1 MSEGE
6 RMSLQGRTA
15 VVTGASRGIGR
26 AVALELARRGVRVVV
41 NYHQSAAAAD
51 EVVAEIQAAGGEAQA
66 VQADVSDFAQA
77 EALIKQAVASFGSLD
92 ILVNN
97 AGTTRD
103 MLIMMMPEDDWDIV
117 LRTNLKS
124 AFNCSKAAV
133 KVMMR
138 KRYGRIINM
147 TSVSGLMGNAGQ
159 TNYSASKAGLVG
171 LTKALAREVAA
182 RNITVNAVA
191 PGFVPTALTNGLPEE
206 LREASL
212 KVIPLGRWGTAEEV
226 AHAVAFLASDEAAYI
241 TGQVLAVDGGMAMQ

>member
-1 MSEGE
+1 
-6 RMSLQGRTA
+6 MSLDGRVA
-15 VVTGASRGIGR
+15 IVTGASRGIGR
-26 AVALELARRGVRVVV
+26 AVALELARRGARLVV
-41 NYHQSAAAAD
+41 NYNRSPEAAA
-51 EVVAEIQAAGGEAQA
+51 EVVAAVQGGGGQALA
-66 VQADVSDFAQA
+66 VQADVTEFKQA
-77 EALIKQAVASFGSLD
+77 EALIKAAVDTYGQLD

-103 MLIMMMPEDDWDIV
+103 MVIMLMPEEDWDEV

-147 TSVSGLMGNAGQ
+147 TSVAGLAGNAGQ

-171 LTKALAREVAA
+171 LTKALAREVGQ

-191 PGFVPTALTNGLPEE
+191 PGFVPTDLTRDLPEE
-206 LREASL
+206 LRQASL
-212 KVIPLGRWGTAEEV
+212 KAIPLGRWGSVEEV
-226 AHAVAFLASDEAAYI
+226 AYAAAFLASDEAAYI
-241 TGQVLAVDGGMAMQ
+241 TGHVLTVDGGMVMQ